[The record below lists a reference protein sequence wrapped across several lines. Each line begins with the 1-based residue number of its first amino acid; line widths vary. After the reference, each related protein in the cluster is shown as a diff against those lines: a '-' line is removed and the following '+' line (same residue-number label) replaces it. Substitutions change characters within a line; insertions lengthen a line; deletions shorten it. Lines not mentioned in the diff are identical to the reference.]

1 MSPPHTIQ
9 PPTPVVPPLP
19 ALFDQ
24 LGQSYVLADR
34 QGLVVDVNA
43 TFLALTG
50 YERAQVLGR
59 SFYRMFVPPS
69 ERAAREQ
76 AHQEYMQYERLD
88 DGLKCAVLTRA
99 GYLRLLRWHGGF
111 ARDAGG
117 HVTGIW
123 LAGQE
128 IADRSGAPPALPGHN
143 GSHLQE
149 FLDNAQDLVMHLS
162 ADNTLLFVNKAWKE
176 KLGYTDADL
185 AHRSLTDV
193 VHPYYKA
200 KLLYQLRNLYEGEPV
215 NKIETVFLTN
225 AGKPVHLIGSLSAV
239 REPGQPVSGH
249 AILHDITDR
258 IKAERLQKVY
268 YSIAN
273 LAISAKDLAAL
284 YGAIHR
290 ELSKIIET
298 SNLFI
303 ALCDDARTELQFVYH
318 VNQHPQPQAHAP
330 RPFSSGFSEYV
341 IRGGQPRYITR
352 TEMQQ
357 LVQNGTVTAF
367 GLMPEVMLASP
378 LSVGERIIGVLAV
391 QDYHRPDAYAPGDL
405 DVLHFISNQ
414 VALAIERKRNE
425 EQIQRQ
431 NARLNAIF
439 ESGSHLMWTVDGR
452 GHLAS
457 FNRNYGAYFLRRNG
471 TPATRG
477 LDLGVTDLARMDDE
491 PRSTFTQYYQLAETG
506 QPQRFEVR
514 LRDLRGRDLW
524 IEVHLNPIYLGDG
537 SFEEISAIA
546 HDITEQKRAQLAL
559 EAQEEKFR
567 SIFESFQ
574 DVYYRTDEAGL
585 LTIISPSV
593 REVLGYE
600 PHEVLGRPVQDFYYE
615 TTNTDRLASL
625 VEHTGSLRNF
635 ETAMRHRA
643 GHPVSVLINARRAVQ
658 GAPGSEGIARDVT
671 ELHQMQ
677 DDLRLAKDTAETAL
691 EAKTQFLANMSHE
704 LRTPMNGIIGMIDL
718 LNQTVDTDEQREY
731 VDTLRKS
738 SDALLTILNDILD
751 LSKIQAGKMRLQE
764 GPLELKAVLERI
776 RSLFLYRAE
785 QKQLTFTYHITP
797 HTPRFVVTDE
807 VRLLQILTN
816 LVANA
821 LKFTNEGTVSVVIS
835 SVATDG
841 DYHIVRFA
849 VQDSGIGISPDDAS
863 RLFTN
868 FTQLDTTSSKTYGGT
883 GLGLAISRQLA
894 ELLGGEIGVFS
905 DTGQGSVFWF
915 TIRCRQAEFKD
926 LPVQLPDAEG
936 PLQVFLTPP
945 HILLVDDNP
954 INQKVGQ
961 RLLHKLGCIVDVAID
976 GPDAIAQATALGANY
991 DLIFMDIQM
1000 PDMDGITATRE
1011 IRERLG
1017 TGCPPVVAMTAY
1029 SMQEDAGRFMRQ
1041 GLDDYVGKP
1050 VKSQRLHEVLHRWV
1064 QPRPPRPARRTRAT
1078 GVPEPLA
1085 LPAATTPTVPPR
1097 AIPATAPVPPAA
1109 PITAAL
1115 APAATL
1121 VVTPI
1126 PVAPPVA
1133 APVVATPA
1141 ASSEPVLDMAV
1152 LQQLQELGGPEF
1164 AADLYREFE
1173 EEAGQLIAEAAL
1185 LVEATNETNSTALL
1199 SPLHQLKGTA
1209 ATVGAVA
1216 LAAQAREI
1224 EIQLKL
1230 DPTAD
1235 VKDNFLVL
1243 QHYFVVFTEACAS
1256 ALALPADATA
1266 G

>member
-1 MSPPHTIQ
+1 MSPSHTVP

-59 SFYRMFVPPS
+59 SFYRLFVPPS

-76 AHQEYMQYERLD
+76 AHQDFLQRERLD
-88 DGLKCAVLTRA
+88 NGLECAVLTRA
-99 GYLRLLRWHGGF
+99 GYMRLLRWQGGF
-111 ARDAGG
+111 ARDASGQ
-117 HVTGIW
+117 VTGLW

-128 IADRSGAPPALPGHN
+128 ITDRSASPTSLAGHD

-162 ADNTLLFVNKAWKE
+162 ADNNLLFVNKAWKE

-185 AHRSLTDV
+185 AHHSLTDV

-215 NKIETVFLTN
+215 NKIETVFLTST
-225 AGKPVHLIGSLSAV
+225 GKPVHLIGSLSAV

-273 LAISAKDLAAL
+273 LAISAKNLAAL

-303 ALCDDARTELQFVYH
+303 ALCDDARTELQFAYYVD
-318 VNQHPQPQAHAP
+318 QHPQPRAHAP
-330 RPFSSGFSEYV
+330 RPFSSGISEYV

-352 TEMQQ
+352 AEMQQ
-357 LVQNGTVTAF
+357 LVQDGTITSF

-378 LSVGERIIGVLAV
+378 LSVGERIIGVLVV

-452 GHLAS
+452 GRLAS

-471 TPATRG
+471 APATRG
-477 LDLGVTDLARMDDE
+477 LDLRVADLARMDDE

-585 LTIISPSV
+585 LTIVSPSV
-593 REVLGYE
+593 RDVLGYE

-615 TTNTDRLASL
+615 ATTTDRLASL
-625 VEHTGSLRNF
+625 VEHTGGLRNF

-677 DDLRLAKDTAETAL
+677 DDLRLAKNTAEAAL

-718 LNQTVDTDEQREY
+718 LNQTVNTDEQREY

-764 GPLELKAVLERI
+764 GALELKAVLERI

-785 QKQLTFTYHITP
+785 QKRLVFTYHITP
-797 HTPRFVVTDE
+797 HTPRFIVTDE
-807 VRLLQILTN
+807 VRLLQILSN

-821 LKFTNEGTVSVVIS
+821 LKFTNEGTVSVVVS

-841 DYHIVRFA
+841 DYHTVRFA
-849 VQDSGIGISPDDAS
+849 VQDSGIGISSDDAS

-883 GLGLAISRQLA
+883 GLGLAISRQLS

-915 TIRCRQAEFKD
+915 TIRCRQAQFED
-926 LPVQLPDAEG
+926 LPVLLPAAEG
-936 PLQVFLTPP
+936 PVQAFLTPP

-961 RLLHKLGCIVDVAID
+961 RLLHKLGCVVDVATD
-976 GPDAIAQATALGANY
+976 GPDAIARATALGANY

-1029 SMQEDAGRFMRQ
+1029 SMQEDASRFMRQ
-1041 GLDDYVGKP
+1041 GMDDYVGKP
-1050 VKSQRLHEVLHRWV
+1050 VKTQRLHEVLHRWV
-1064 QPRPPRPARRTRAT
+1064 RPRPARRTRAVAEPP
-1078 GVPEPLA
+1078 GPLA
-1085 LPAATTPTVPPR
+1085 LLAAPA
-1097 AIPATAPVPPAA
+1097 PAVAPEAVAEPNAAPV
-1109 PITAAL
+1109 
-1115 APAATL
+1115 
-1121 VVTPI
+1121 
-1126 PVAPPVA
+1126 VA
-1133 APVVATPA
+1133 APVVAAPVVA
-1141 ASSEPVLDMAV
+1141 GLEPVLDVAV

-1173 EEAGQLIAEAAL
+1173 EEAEQLLAEAAPL
-1185 LVEATNETNSTALL
+1185 AEAANEANGTALL

-1216 LAAQAREI
+1216 LAAQARML
-1224 EIQLKL
+1224 EIQLKA
-1230 DPTAD
+1230 DPAAD

-1243 QHYFVVFTEACAS
+1243 QHYFVAFTEAYAS
-1256 ALALPADATA
+1256 ALALPADAAA